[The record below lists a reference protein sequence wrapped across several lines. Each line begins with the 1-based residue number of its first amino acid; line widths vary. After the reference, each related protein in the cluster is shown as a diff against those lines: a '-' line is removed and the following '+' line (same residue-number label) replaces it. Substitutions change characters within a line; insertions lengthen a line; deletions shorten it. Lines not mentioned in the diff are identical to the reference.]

1 MFFVRKRL
9 QLSNFFVLLQD
20 YQTIRIEM
28 EPTEQT
34 LVQVERIVRK
44 IAEKFPSSEDASVL
58 TDIHICVSQE
68 NGEVMVY
75 DDDDKEITR
84 SVVEQWINAAD
95 DDFYEQVAAIF
106 RKVLGEHT
114 GLIDKM
120 SVMKPYAFVLES
132 DDRDEQHELYVV
144 DDETMIID
152 PIVMKDLSE
161 DLDSFF
167 ETLMKD
173 V

>member
-1 MFFVRKRL
+1 
-9 QLSNFFVLLQD
+9 
-20 YQTIRIEM
+20 M

-34 LVQVERIVRK
+34 LIQVDRVIRK
-44 IAEKFPSSEDASVL
+44 IAEKFPPTDEASFL
-58 TDIHICVSQE
+58 TDIHICVSQD

-84 SVVEQWINAAD
+84 SVVEQWINASD
-95 DDFYEQVAAIF
+95 DDFYVQVAAIF
-106 RKVLGEHT
+106 RKALGEHSD
-114 GLIDKM
+114 LIDQM
-120 SVMKPYAFVLES
+120 SVLKPYAFVLES

-152 PIVMKDLSE
+152 PIVMKDLNE